1 MIYKPIKEEREWKTE
16 TKNSKKQALISKT
29 EITTDKPVKDEDND
43 FKKRLRLANANSDS
57 EVSSQESQNSA

>member
-16 TKNSKKQALISKT
+16 TKNSKKQARISKT
-29 EITTDKPVKDEDND
+29 EITTDKPVKDEHND